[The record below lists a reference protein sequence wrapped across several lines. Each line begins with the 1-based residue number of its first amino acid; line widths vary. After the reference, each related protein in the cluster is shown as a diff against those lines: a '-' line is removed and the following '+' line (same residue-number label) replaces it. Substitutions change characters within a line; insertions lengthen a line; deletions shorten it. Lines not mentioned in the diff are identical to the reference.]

1 MKNRI
6 SLKLKLP
13 LVFFIFIF
21 FFSSIFYFLS
31 SLFYLPSSIFSPGR
45 AEAAN
50 FNKKE
55 EDAFYVAAKAY
66 EDGFYD
72 VSLTL
77 FDRFLKSYMESDK
90 KIDAL
95 IYIGQCY
102 FFQEK
107 YIKALDQFESLLKM
121 EGAGGVRDK
130 ILYWL
135 GEVYSKGRDYKQ
147 AAEFYKE
154 LIRDHKDSV
163 YLLPAYKSLALA
175 QFNEASYVDALATY
189 RDIIAQFKDVDAT
202 EDAFFGLCEVFY
214 RTKDYAQ
221 LKKELIDFIARYPQ
235 AQMIPRAYFY
245 LGEACFY
252 LNQLDEAIAAYRHVE
267 TTASDEEHK
276 SLSHLGMGWTY
287 LKLKKFDEAKEIFSA
302 FAEEDQPT
310 SVLLGK
316 AVLETGLASYEKA
329 LELFDKVIAQ
339 DKTGEYTPFAYFG
352 KAEVFYNLSRFQE
365 ALVAYRTSLDKL
377 KMTSGVYTDS
387 KELRDKIYYG
397 LAWSYL
403 KVGDFKSAQEAF
415 QKVASLSTDKTVKW
429 SALVQLADTY
439 QDAAEYKKAIEAY
452 QKFLEDYPDTV
463 YNDYIQYQLGMTWL
477 KMENLDS
484 AVLAFRKLLKDY
496 ASSQLIDDAC
506 YFLGM
511 AYFRKGDFSAAKL
524 ELEKFLGD
532 YKDSTYRLQSLFLLG
547 ESLSNLGEFKS
558 AIEVFNSVIKE
569 GSSQEILRQKAEYEI
584 AHVYASL
591 GDDTQ
596 ANKRLSDFVARYPDS
611 QLAPDV
617 LFWLGQSYAQKKNSV
632 SGHKYFERLVRNY
645 PDHELAS
652 DTYLE
657 NGLLYCEDGN
667 ADAALRNFELV
678 KEKGKGSSLG
688 RAWVLSGDIYLA
700 KSDLESALK
709 NYEEA
714 ARLGGPTAQ
723 AAYVKIAQIHKRRN
737 SSQEARIAL
746 EKALALEGGRGY
758 GEIQFDIAE
767 LCEESGL
774 VQEALEAYLK
784 VFYLY
789 PQDKASSVKALL
801 RVARIYE
808 DKENWAEFASILEKI
823 AMYDVPESQ
832 YARERLQSLKEVSQ
846 R

>member
-1 MKNRI
+1 MKNKI
-6 SLKLKLP
+6 
-13 LVFFIFIF
+13 
-21 FFSSIFYFLS
+21 LS
-31 SLFYLPSSIFSPGR
+31 NIVIGVVLGLFCFNS
-45 AEAAN
+45 AQAAR

-55 EDAFYVAAKAY
+55 EDAFYVAVKAY

-77 FDRFLKSYMESDK
+77 FDRFLKTYMESDK
-90 KIDAL
+90 RNDAL
-95 IYIGQCY
+95 VYIGQCY

-107 YIKALDQFESLLKM
+107 YVKALDQLEPLLKK
-121 EGAGGVRDK
+121 EGGDGVRGK
-130 ILYWL
+130 VLYWL

-147 AAEFYKE
+147 AADFYKE
-154 LIRDHKDSV
+154 LIRDYKDSP
-163 YLLPAYKSLALA
+163 YFGPAYKSLALA
-175 QFNEASYVDALATY
+175 QFNEANYAEALATY
-189 RDIIAQFKDVDAT
+189 RAIIAQSQDAAST
-202 EDAFFGLCEVFY
+202 QDAFFGVCEILY

-221 LKKELIDFIARYPQ
+221 LKKELSDFIVRYPQ
-235 AQMIPRAYFY
+235 SPMIPRAYFY
-245 LGEACFY
+245 LGEANFY
-252 LNQLDEAIAAYRHVE
+252 LNQLEEAIAAYRYVE
-267 TTASDEEHK
+267 TAASDEEQK
-276 SLSHLGMGWTY
+276 SLAHLGMGWTY
-287 LKLKKFDEAKEIFSA
+287 LKLKKFDEAKEIFSV
-302 FAEEDQPT
+302 FGEEDQPT
-310 SVLLGK
+310 SVWLGK
-316 AVLETGLASYEKA
+316 AVLAAGLASYERA
-329 LELFDKVIAQ
+329 LEFFDRVIAQ
-339 DKTGEYTPFAYFG
+339 DKKQEYTPFAYFG

-496 ASSQLIDDAC
+496 PTSQLIDDAC

-511 AYFRKGDFSAAKL
+511 AYFRKGDFSSAKN
-524 ELEKFLGD
+524 ELEKFSSD
-532 YKDSTYRLQSLFLLG
+532 HKDSTYRLQSLFLLG
-547 ESLSNLGEFKS
+547 ESLSNLGEYKP
-558 AIEVFNSVIKE
+558 AIEVFNSILKE
-569 GSSQEILRQKAEYEI
+569 GSGQEILRQKAEYEI
-584 AHVYASL
+584 ANAYAAL

-617 LFWLGQSYAQKKNSV
+617 LYWLGQSYAQKKNSL
-632 SGHKYFERLVRNY
+632 SGHKYFERLIRNY
-645 PDHELAS
+645 PDHELTP

-657 NGLLYCEDGN
+657 NGLFYLDEGN

-688 RAWVLSGDIYLA
+688 RAWVLSGDIFLA
-700 KSDLESALK
+700 KSDFQGALK

-723 AAYVKIAQIHKRRN
+723 DAYIKIAEVYKRRKAP
-737 SSQEARIAL
+737 QEAKAAL
-746 EKALALEGGRGY
+746 EKALAWEGGRGY
-758 GEIQFDIAE
+758 SAIQFDIAE

-784 VFYLY
+784 VYYLY
-789 PQDKASSVKALL
+789 PQDKVSSVKALL

-808 DKENWAEFASILEKI
+808 DKEDWVEFASILEKI
-823 AMYDVPESQ
+823 ASYDVPESK
-832 YARERLQSLKEVSQ
+832 YARERLQSLKTEVSSK
-846 R
+846 